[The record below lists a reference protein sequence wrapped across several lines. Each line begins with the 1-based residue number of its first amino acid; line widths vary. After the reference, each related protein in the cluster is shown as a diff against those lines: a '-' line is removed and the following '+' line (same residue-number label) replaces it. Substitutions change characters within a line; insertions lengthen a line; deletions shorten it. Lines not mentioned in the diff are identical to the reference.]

1 MATTMTT
8 VKVPAEVRDEL
19 RRRAEEQ
26 GVTQAEV
33 IATMLADTSRETT
46 DVHTLFDE
54 IDRDWAPLMKRLAE

>member
-1 MATTMTT
+1 MATMTT

-26 GVTQAEV
+26 GVTQSEV
-33 IATMLADTSRETT
+33 IAAMLEATSRETL

-54 IDRDWAPLMKRLAE
+54 IDRDWAPLMERLAQ